1 MREHF
6 EKDDRTTKQL
16 NEIFKLMRD
25 DDEPIKRQRIY
36 ATKIVDALEGHAEEA
51 CDVLKVPRKR
61 SRDEEEVCSCYGYT
75 VCEDLKSL

>member
-1 MREHF
+1 
-6 EKDDRTTKQL
+6 
-16 NEIFKLMRD
+16 MRD

-61 SRDEEEVCSCYGYT
+61 SRDEEEVCSCYGY
-75 VCEDLKSL
+75 SLTWHAAPLSLSLLHSACSIRALIC